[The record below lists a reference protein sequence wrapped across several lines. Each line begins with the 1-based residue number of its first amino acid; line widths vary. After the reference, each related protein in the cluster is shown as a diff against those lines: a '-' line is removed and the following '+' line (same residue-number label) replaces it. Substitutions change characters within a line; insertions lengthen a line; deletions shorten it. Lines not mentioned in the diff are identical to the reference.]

1 MLEERR
7 VNENSLEGITQELAV
22 TKQAVR
28 DLTRREKQ
36 VQKAGNEQDRL
47 GLAG

>member
-36 VQKAGNEQDRL
+36 VRKAGRKQVRI
-47 GLAG
+47 GLVG